1 MGKTRRSKMKI
12 KLLSSVVAATFAF
25 SSSALFAAGELNI
38 FNWGNYTP
46 PDLIEKFENLE
57 GWEKTQD
64 EREAYEKLFK
74 FSDFKQA
81 FSFMTCIAMKA
92 EQINHH
98 PEWENVYNKVKITL
112 TTHDVG
118 GISKLDYDMALFADV
133 YSQNFN
139 K

>member
-1 MGKTRRSKMKI
+1 MECNNLI
-12 KLLSSVVAATFAF
+12 KKFN
-25 SSSALFAAGELNI
+25 EL
-38 FNWGNYTP
+38 
-46 PDLIEKFENLE
+46 K
-57 GWEKTQD
+57 GWQKTQD
-64 EREAYEKLFK
+64 GREAYEKIYK

-92 EQINHH
+92 EQMNHH

-118 GISKLDYDMALFADV
+118 GISKLDYDMAVFSDM